1 MEQADYNRLFFE
13 TKSIS
18 GKKFEE
24 TGSTNPGGQ
33 RDWLIRKHKFPE
45 GVVDYVMQETY
56 LLMSQGKR
64 EFIDGMDFDLYLEL
78 RCQEVMKDEIKV
90 IVELRQNELKS
101 LIDVTTNEEIKK
113 LIAKIEICEGFNKE
127 YSILYYNVLD
137 NIEKLKE
144 TNTYLLN
151 GIDKLKDK
159 IRNFKDSSILK
170 RIWMAIK
177 KEI

>member
-18 GKKFEE
+18 GKSFASS
-24 TGSTNPGGQ
+24 GSTDPEGQ

-113 LIAKIEICEGFNKE
+113 LTAKIEICEGFNKE
-127 YSILYYNVLD
+127 YGILYD
-137 NIEKLKE
+137 NALNEIKKLKE
-144 TNTYLLN
+144 MNTCLLN
-151 GIDKLKDK
+151 GFNLLKDK
-159 IRNFKDSSILK
+159 TRNFKDSSIFK